1 MRKKIFAILSCILM
15 FGAATTALAQSPQ
28 ANALLPAQRAIAPI
42 AAFTANGDQEQLKSA
57 IVKGLDAGLT
67 VNEIKEVMV
76 QLYAY
81 AGFPRALN
89 ALNTFMAL
97 LDERAKSGITDTPG
111 REATSVAVDKNMYE
125 RGRQVQA
132 TLRGG
137 SAVTGGVMDF
147 APAID
152 RYLNEHLF
160 GAIFASDILDFQARE
175 IATVSALSTIK
186 GAEAQLRSHLR
197 NSMHVGLTEAQLR
210 ELSKVIEAE
219 VGKDEG
225 DSTLKQLNSVLATN

>member
-1 MRKKIFAILSCILM
+1 MRKKLLPILACILM
-15 FGAATTALAQSPQ
+15 LGVSTNALAQSPGTTT
-28 ANALLPAQRAIAPI
+28 LSPAQRAIGPI
-42 AAFTANGDQEQLKSA
+42 AAFTANGDQEQLKKA
-57 IVKGLDAGLT
+57 IAKGLDAGLT
-67 VNEIKEVMV
+67 INEIKEVMV

-97 LDERAKSGITDTPG
+97 LDEREKNGITDIPG
-111 REATSVAVDKNMYE
+111 REATPFAVDKTMYE

-137 SAVTGGVMDF
+137 SAVAGGVMSF

-160 GAIFASDILDFQARE
+160 GAIFASDILDFQSRE

-186 GAEAQLRSHLR
+186 GAEGQLRSHLR
-197 NSMHVGLTEAQLR
+197 NSMHVKLTQAQLR
-210 ELSKVIEAE
+210 ELGKVIETE

-225 DSTLKQLNSVLATN
+225 ANTLTQLDTVLGMN